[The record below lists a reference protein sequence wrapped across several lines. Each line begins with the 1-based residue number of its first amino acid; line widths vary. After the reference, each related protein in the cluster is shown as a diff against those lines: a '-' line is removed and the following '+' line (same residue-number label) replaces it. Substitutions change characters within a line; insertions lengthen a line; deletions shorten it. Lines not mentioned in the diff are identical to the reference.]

1 MDSFEWNKI
10 AGAVLGTA
18 LAVFGISELSAIVY
32 HTEAPAL
39 ESQGYKVAVAEEGAP
54 AEGGGEA
61 APEAAPVQLATLLQG
76 ADAAKG
82 QATAKACLQCHSVE
96 KGGANKI
103 GPPLWDIVDRPV
115 AAHEGFAYS
124 DAMKAKGAE
133 IKTWSWDNLNAF
145 LIKPSTYV
153 PKTKMVYPGLKD
165 ADRANVLAY
174 LQSLSDAPKPFPA
187 P

>member
-1 MDSFEWNKI
+1 MDSFEFNKI

-18 LAVFGISELSAIVY
+18 LAVFGIGELTGIVY

-39 ESQGYKVAVAEEGAP
+39 EHQGYKVATAEEGAP
-54 AEGGGEA
+54 AGGEA
-61 APEAAPVQLATLLQG
+61 TPEAAPVALAELLRG
-76 ADAAKG
+76 ADPAKG
-82 QATAKACLQCHSVE
+82 QATAKACLQCHAVE
-96 KGGANKI
+96 KGGPNKI
-103 GPPLWDIVDRPV
+103 GPGLWDIVDRPI

-124 DAMKAKGAE
+124 EAMKAKAAE
-133 IKTWSWDNLNAF
+133 AKIWSWDNLNAF
-145 LIKPSTYV
+145 LTKPSTYV